1 MAQEKS
7 RFRDG
12 VRRRLPTNSL
22 LLCSAAFACF
32 TSSAQVVAADG
43 TPAVRP
49 EVPALGQ
56 DRYVP
61 APLDAQEI
69 RGLLGDRLG
78 VNIHKRL
85 IEGG

>member
-1 MAQEKS
+1 
-7 RFRDG
+7 
-12 VRRRLPTNSL
+12 
-22 LLCSAAFACF
+22 
-32 TSSAQVVAADG
+32 
-43 TPAVRP
+43 VRP
-49 EVPALGQ
+49 EVPALVQ

-69 RGLLGDRLG
+69 RSLLGDRLG